1 MECRVTNVLYLSCLA
16 HVVFNSTFYQRHLIY
31 KKKGGDDHDTEAAA
45 KKKKKKKIR
54 VPRNMGPLCYRN
66 ATWKE
71 ILIIGK

>member
-45 KKKKKKKIR
+45 KKKKKQK
-54 VPRNMGPLCYRN
+54 
-66 ATWKE
+66 
-71 ILIIGK
+71 